1 MFYSLIVACS
11 FFSFVN
17 VVSSAPFVGVDR
29 DVRSDLILVPTPSVN
44 GGRRQGGA
52 VDVGDI
58 PAGEVCSRIFIEK
71 VVKLCVLYSVYI
83 VRRYTF

>member
-11 FFSFVN
+11 FFFSFVN

-58 PAGEVCSRIFIEK
+58 PAGV
-71 VVKLCVLYSVYI
+71 
-83 VRRYTF
+83 